1 MPRQGLTPET
11 VVLAAADLADEIGVD
26 RVTVSGLARRLG
38 VRDASL
44 YSHVRSLD
52 DLRVRIALRASGELA
67 DRLGDAVAGR
77 AGRDALGAFGS
88 AYRAYALA
96 HPGRYASTHLQLDP
110 ALVASTPSA
119 QRILDLTGAMFRG
132 YGLTDPDLTDAV
144 RLVRSTFHGFA
155 TLEAAGGFG
164 HPRDLDTSW
173 RRALDALDY
182 LLRHW
187 SDTALPSAP

>member
-1 MPRQGLTPET
+1 MPRQGLTPES
-11 VVLAAADLADEIGVD
+11 VVLAAADLADETGLD

-52 DLRVRIALRASGELA
+52 DLRVRIALRASDELA
-67 DRLGDAVAGR
+67 GLLADAVAGR

-88 AYRAYALA
+88 AYRAYALS
-96 HPGRYASTHLQLDP
+96 HPGRYASTHRQLD
-110 ALVASTPSA
+110 ADVVASTPSV
-119 QRILDLTGAMFRG
+119 QRILDLTSAMFRG
-132 YGLTDPDLTDAV
+132 YGLAEEDLTDAV

-164 HPRDLDTSW
+164 HPRDLESSW
-173 RRALDALDY
+173 HRALDALDY

-187 SDTALPSAP
+187 PEAHP